1 MRLRFL
7 FSLLALI
14 GSAHAADRV
23 CPDALAKSGAPEPEY
38 RAEFSVSPYTHH
50 WHASDEH
57 KHVFLVALHEHLPGG
72 RLCGLSLFSNSFGQ
86 PSAYA
91 YVGQE
96 FEQILD
102 IPKLS
107 LKLTAGILYGYV
119 GKYQHK
125 VPMNH
130 NGFSPA
136 IIPSLGYNLTRRDSL
151 QLEILGT
158 AGVMFSIARKF

>member
-1 MRLRFL
+1 M
-7 FSLLALI
+7 
-14 GSAHAADRV
+14 
-23 CPDALAKSGAPEPEY
+23 
-38 RAEFSVSPYTHH
+38 
-50 WHASDEH
+50 
-57 KHVFLVALHEHLPGG
+57 
-72 RLCGLSLFSNSFGQ
+72 
-86 PSAYA
+86 
-91 YVGQE
+91 
-96 FEQILD
+96 D

-119 GKYQHK
+119 GQYQHK